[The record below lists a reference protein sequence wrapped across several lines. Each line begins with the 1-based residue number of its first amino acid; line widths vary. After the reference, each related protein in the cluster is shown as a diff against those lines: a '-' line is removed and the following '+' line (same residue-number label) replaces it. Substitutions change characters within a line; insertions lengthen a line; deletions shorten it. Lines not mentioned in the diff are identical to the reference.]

1 LTANSIATSNTIID
15 QMFIITFCEST
26 RVGDGE
32 QLCGRKALVNID
44 IGSVNDFVRLRS
56 SGGISSFNK

>member
-1 LTANSIATSNTIID
+1 
-15 QMFIITFCEST
+15 MFIITFCEST